1 MRLQGKVAII
11 TGAASGIGRAT
22 AIRFAQEG
30 AKVIV
35 ADRRAE
41 GGEQTVALARQ
52 AGGEARFVATD
63 VGREEDIQAMIETAV
78 TAYGGL
84 DILHNNAC
92 ATDPKPAEETTVEN
106 FEHTINVCLRSA
118 LLGAKHAAP
127 HMRARGG
134 GVILTTASIHSIVGF
149 TGFAAYQSAKGGL
162 LSLTR
167 ALALE
172 LAPTIRVVA
181 ILPGA
186 IDTPA
191 LRPSPDSSLDHL
203 LADIPLRRFGTP
215 EEIAGTAAFLVS
227 EDAGYITGT
236 GIVVDGGHTTR

>member
-22 AIRFAQEG
+22 ALRFAQEG
-30 AKVIV
+30 AKVVV
-35 ADRRAE
+35 ADVQTA

-52 AGGEARFVATD
+52 AGGAAHFVATD
-63 VGREEDIQAMIETAV
+63 VSREEEIRAMIEAAV
-78 TAYGGL
+78 TTYGGL

-92 ATDPKPAEETTVEN
+92 ATDPKTAEETTVEN
-106 FEHTINVCLRSA
+106 FEHTINVCLRAA
-118 LLGAKHAAP
+118 LLGAKYAAP

-149 TGFAAYQSAKGGL
+149 TGFAAYQCAKGGL

-191 LRPSPDSSLDHL
+191 LRPSPDVTLDHL
-203 LADIPLRRFGTP
+203 LADIPLGRFGTP
-215 EEIAGTAAFLVS
+215 EEIAGTAAFLAS
-227 EDAGYITGT
+227 ADAGFITGT
-236 GIVVDGGHTTR
+236 AIVADGGYTTR

>member
-1 MRLQGKVAII
+1 MRLHGKVAIV

-30 AKVIV
+30 AKVMV
-35 ADRRAE
+35 ADIRPE
-41 GGEQTVALARQ
+41 GGEQTVEMVRQ

-63 VGREEDIQAMIETAV
+63 VGRDEAIRAMVGAAV

-92 ATDPKPAEETTVEN
+92 ATDPKMAEETTVEN
-106 FEHTINVCLRSA
+106 FEHTINVCLRAA
-118 LLGAKHAAP
+118 LLGAKYAAP
-127 HMRARGG
+127 LMRVRGG
-134 GVILTTASIHSIVGF
+134 GVILITASVHSLVGL
-149 TGFAAYQSAKGGL
+149 TGFAAYQCAKGGM

-191 LRPSPDSSLDHL
+191 LRPSPDTSVEHL
-203 LADIPLRRFGTP
+203 LADIPLRRLGRA
-215 EEIAGTAAFLVS
+215 EEIAGTAAFLAS
-227 EDAGYITGT
+227 ADAAFITGT
-236 GIVVDGGHTTR
+236 GIVVDGGYTTH